1 MGKMKEIAIQEEQLE
16 MFEDVSPEMLA
27 LEDSV
32 AYYDINP
39 DWNDL
44 EVTEITLEEFDT
56 MVAPY
61 SSEYNV
67 AYDTTIDISYTP
79 SWTGVS
85 ENDVQ
90 DYLVTPSQDIMG
102 VGITLDNTQ
111 EEMYKR
117 EIRELQECLYKSY
130 ARVKELS
137 EEVSALK
144 EQLDRV
150 TTIHK
155 NTRTF

>member
-44 EVTEITLEEFDT
+44 EVTEITLEEFDS
-56 MVAPY
+56 MVAPLTATY
-61 SSEYNV
+61 S
-67 AYDTTIDISYTP
+67 YDYEPKWI
-79 SWTGVS
+79 GVS
-85 ENDVQ
+85 TTDAQ

-102 VGITLDNTQ
+102 VGITLDKTQ
-111 EEMYKR
+111 EDMYKR
-117 EIRELQECLYKSY
+117 EIQELQECLYKSY

-137 EEVSALK
+137 EEVTALK

>member
-16 MFEDVSPEMLA
+16 LFEDVSPEMLA

-44 EVTEITLEEFDT
+44 DITEITLEEFDK
-56 MVAPY
+56 MVAPLTATY
-61 SSEYNV
+61 S
-67 AYDTTIDISYTP
+67 YDYEPKWI
-79 SWTGVS
+79 GVS
-85 ENDVQ
+85 STEAHDW
-90 DYLVTPSQDIMG
+90 LIPPSQDIMG
-102 VGITLDNTQ
+102 SGIKLEQTQ

-117 EIRELQECLYKSY
+117 EIQELQECLYKSY

-137 EEVSALK
+137 EEVTALK